1 MSQKER
7 IKVGVIGVG
16 QIGKMHLTNYSKMT
30 NVEVAAVADINATEL
45 ARVAGIFGV
54 ADAYEDFRELLAR
67 PDIVAVDVCLHNNLH
82 MPVSVAALQAGKH
95 VFCEK
100 PMAGS
105 YVDAAKMLEAGR
117 ESGKMLSIQNVQ
129 YFAPQVK
136 AAKAL
141 VDDGRL
147 GRIYHARSVGHRRR
161 GRPFVDG
168 YGSPAF
174 VRQETAAGG
183 ALYDMGVYH
192 ISTMLHLLG
201 NPEVRRVSG
210 ATYQEVPMND
220 KRRESSGFD
229 VEELGIGLVRME
241 GNLTLDIIEAWAAHA
256 DGLGGSILLGS
267 EGGVRLDPF
276 QYFQSIGELD
286 LNATADLDAF
296 DFRLHSVLDQG
307 TAFDSPQHHWV
318 AALNGEAAL
327 LPTAEIALNC
337 MLISEGIYLSAR
349 LGREVSADEIRAA
362 SVSSATKSS

>member
-1 MSQKER
+1 MAAKDR

-16 QIGKMHLTNYSKMT
+16 QIGKMHLTNYSKIP
-30 NVEVAAVADINATEL
+30 NVEVAAVADVDPTEL
-45 ARVAGIFGV
+45 ARVAGLFGV
-54 ADAYEDFRELLAR
+54 PDTYEDFRKLLER
-67 PDIVAVDVCLHNNLH
+67 PDIAAVDICLHNNLH
-82 MPVSVAALQAGKH
+82 MPASVAALQAGKH

-105 YVDAAKMLEAGR
+105 YVDAAKMLSAATDT
-117 ESGKMLSIQNVQ
+117 GKMLSIQNVQ
-129 YFAPQVK
+129 YFSPQVK

-141 VDDGRL
+141 VDGGRL
-147 GRIYHARSVGHRRR
+147 GTVYHARSIGQRRR
-161 GRPFVDG
+161 GRPYVDG

-174 VRQETAAGG
+174 VRKETAAGG

-201 NPEVRRVSG
+201 NPEILRVSG
-210 ATYQEVPMND
+210 AAYQEVPMND
-220 KRRESSGFD
+220 ERRKSSGFN

-241 GNLTLDIIEAWAAHA
+241 GNVTLDIIEAWAAHI
-256 DGLGGSILLGS
+256 DGMGGSILLGS

-296 DFRLHSVLDQG
+296 NFRLHNVLEQG

-318 AALNGEAAL
+318 AALNGEAEL

-349 LGREVSADEIRAA
+349 LGREVSAEEIRAA
-362 SVSSATKSS
+362 SVSSAIEL